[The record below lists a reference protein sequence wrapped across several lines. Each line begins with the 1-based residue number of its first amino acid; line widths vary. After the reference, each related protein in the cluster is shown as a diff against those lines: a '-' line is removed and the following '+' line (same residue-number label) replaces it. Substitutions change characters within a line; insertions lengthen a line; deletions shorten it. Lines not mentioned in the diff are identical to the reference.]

1 MSCYI
6 KFNGWAGEDV
16 RGTTARFAKIFRM
29 GSGTANRAMRRIIRD
44 GDWQFQWPISDAQ
57 AKLARSYCRW
67 LGFDLK
73 LIPTKHSLQPNIKI
87 NAAFIPPTISP
98 TKFAPEVLNQLIELT
113 GNVSDAFTI
122 ALYKINLS
130 GKTLGIRHHIS
141 LSTDFNSELKFSF
154 GKGPIGMVAE
164 NKLLLV
170 EENYENN
177 PTTIDFYKEKE
188 DLKSYFIAPVI
199 HKNLEGVLFI
209 DSKKSHSFPVKQQ
222 KILSGLANQMA
233 WHLNQERISPLMHNL
248 R

>member
-16 RGTTARFAKIFRM
+16 RGTTTRFAKIFRM
-29 GSGTANRAMRRIIRD
+29 GPGTANRAMRRIIRS
-44 GDWQFQWPISDAQ
+44 GDWQFRWPISDAQ

-73 LIPTKHSLQPNIKI
+73 LIPTKHPLQPNNKI
-87 NAAFIPPTISP
+87 NAAFIPPAISP
-98 TKFAPEVLNQLIELT
+98 AKFTPEVLNQLVELT

-130 GKTLGIRHHIS
+130 GKTLGLRHHIS
-141 LSTDFNSELKFSF
+141 LSADFNSELKFGF

-164 NKLLLV
+164 KKLILF

-177 PTTIDFYKEKE
+177 PTTIDFYEEKNG
-188 DLKSYFIAPVI
+188 LKSYFIAPVI
-199 HKNLEGVLFI
+199 HKNLEGVLFV
-209 DSKKSHSFPVKQQ
+209 DSKKSYHFPIKQQ
-222 KILSGLANQMA
+222 KILSGLASQMA
-233 WHLNQERISPLMHNL
+233 WHLNQERISLLVHNL

>member
-1 MSCYI
+1 VSCYI

-16 RGTTARFAKIFRM
+16 RGTTARFAKIFKM
-29 GSGTANRAMRRIIRD
+29 GSGTANRAMRRIIRG
-44 GDWQFQWPISDAQ
+44 GDWQFQWPISDTQ

-73 LIPTKHSLQPNIKI
+73 LIPTKHSLQPNNKI
-87 NAAFIPPTISP
+87 NSAFIPPAILP
-98 TKFAPEVLNQLIELT
+98 TNFAPEVLNQLVELT

-130 GKTLGIRHHIS
+130 GKTLGLRYHIS
-141 LSTDFNSELKFSF
+141 LSADFNSEVKFGF

-209 DSKKSHSFPVKQQ
+209 DSKKSHTKNIVWASQ
-222 KILSGLANQMA
+222 SNGLALKPGENIPVDAQLEMIKK
-233 WHLNQERISPLMHNL
+233 IS
-248 R
+248 

>member
-1 MSCYI
+1 VSCYI

-16 RGTTARFAKIFRM
+16 CGTTARFAKIFRM
-29 GSGTANRAMRRIIRD
+29 GSGTANRAMRRIIRR
-44 GDWQFQWPISDAQ
+44 GDWQFRWPISDAQ

-73 LIPTKHSLQPNIKI
+73 LIPTKHSLQPNIKT
-87 NAAFIPPTISP
+87 NAAFIPPAISP
-98 TKFAPEVLNQLIELT
+98 TKFSPEVLNQLVELT
-113 GNVSDAFTI
+113 GNASDAFTI

-130 GKTLGIRHHIS
+130 GKTLGLRHHIS
-141 LSTDFNSELKFSF
+141 LSADFNSELKFGF

-177 PTTIDFYKEKE
+177 PTTIDFYKEKKN
-188 DLKSYFIAPVI
+188 LKSYFIAPVI
-199 HKNLEGVLFI
+199 YKNLEGVLFI
-209 DSKKSHSFPVKQQ
+209 DSKKSHSFPVKRQ

-233 WHLNQERISPLMHNL
+233 WHLNQERISQLTHNL